1 MELQRWNERHFY
13 FHSVDIRPDPDSKQL
28 VFHTGRRL
36 VVSKRILSA
45 VFNVPRHDGLFNG
58 ME

>member
-1 MELQRWNERHFY
+1 MELQRWNERHLN
-13 FHSVDIRPDPDSKQL
+13 FHSVDIRPDPDSEQL

-36 VVSKRILSA
+36 VVSQRILSA

-58 ME
+58 MD